1 MTEPR
6 WRVRNQAAR
15 AHNKALKIARGQCR
29 DCGLEV
35 TERNYVAFD
44 WDHIDPTTKVDMVS
58 NMRIIDAITAETE
71 KCVLLCRNCHAIK
84 TWIENAWKH
93 RDTHPLYR
101 QEQTDGGIQRPG
113 IPEDS

>member
-15 AHNKALKIARGQCR
+15 AHNRDLKIARGSCR

-35 TERNYVAFD
+35 TEYNYVAFA
-44 WDHIDPTTKVDMVS
+44 WDHIDPATKTADVS
-58 NMRIIDAITAETE
+58 ALRSIQSIDREVQ
-71 KCVLLCRNCHAIK
+71 KCILLCHNCHAIK

-101 QEQTDGGIQRPG
+101 QEQTDGRIQRPG
-113 IPEDS
+113 IPEES

>member
-15 AHNKALKIARGQCR
+15 ARIKELKIERGSCR
-29 DCGLEV
+29 DCGLKV
-35 TERNYVAFD
+35 TDRNFVAFA
-44 WDHIDPTTKVDMVS
+44 WDHIDPTTKVSEVS
-58 NMRIIDAITAETE
+58 ALRSIKAIELEVT
-71 KCVLLCRNCHAIK
+71 KCVLLCHNCHAIK

-101 QEQTDGGIQRPG
+101 QEFTDGGIPRP
-113 IPEDS
+113 